1 MLKQRAGLFN
11 RLNLLVDL
19 LVVLSAFFLAY
30 VLRARL
36 GGLHSF
42 REYQWILLVA
52 LPVWGFLLARYGFCS
67 SLRRRSIYQIITA
80 LINVH
85 LLAGMTGAALI
96 FLFKPQGVSRLF
108 YLAFV
113 LIAFLLLTLEK
124 VALRLVLGSIRRR
137 GYNYRNILLVGTQE
151 KALNFHRCFQGYA
164 DWGLKVVGFVKVNGE
179 ILPETLEGTPVLG
192 SLKDLIAICK
202 SRPVDEVVFC
212 LPKPKEL
219 VIDVEDYLRDLEELG
234 ITVRM
239 VLASYNAYRSR
250 REVEFFDD
258 QIPMLTFHSKAFEV
272 HQLFFKQMLD
282 IAGALVGLGITA
294 LLLPFIAWAIRRDSP
309 GPIFFAQER
318 VGVQGRIFRL
328 WKFRSM
334 YLDAEERKKELLD
347 RNEMEGALFKIKDDP
362 RITRVGRFLRRSSLD
377 ELPQFYN
384 VLRGEMSLVGTRP
397 PTPEEVSLYENW
409 QRRRISIH
417 PGMTGLW
424 QVRGRNNIRNFDEV
438 VRLDLS
444 YIDNWSL
451 WLDTKILMKTLRI
464 VFLGT
469 GSC

>member
-1 MLKQRAGLFN
+1 MLKQRAILFN

-30 VLRARL
+30 VLRSKL
-36 GGLHSF
+36 GGLHPF
-42 REYQWILLVA
+42 NEYLWILLA
-52 LPVWGFLLARYGFCS
+52 AFPVWGLLLARHGFYA
-67 SLRRRSIYQIITA
+67 SLRRRSLYQIVTA

-85 LLAGMTGAALI
+85 LIAGMTGASLI
-96 FLFKPQGVSRLF
+96 FLLEPRGVSRTF

-113 LIAFLLLTLEK
+113 VLAFLLLTLEK
-124 VALRLVLGSIRRR
+124 VALRLVLGSIRSR

-151 KALNFHRCFQGYA
+151 EALHFHRHFQGYV
-164 DWGLKVVGFVKVNGE
+164 DWGFKVVGFVKVNGE

-192 SLKDLIAICK
+192 SLKDLIELCK
-202 SRPVDEVVFC
+202 TFSVDEVVFC
-212 LPKPKEL
+212 LNKQKEQ
-219 VIDVEDYLRDLEELG
+219 VVDVEDYLRDLEEIG
-234 ITVRM
+234 VTVRM
-239 VLASYNAYRSR
+239 ILASYNIYRSR
-250 REVEFFDD
+250 RELEFFDD
-258 QIPMLTFHSKAFEV
+258 QTPMLTFHSKAFEA
-272 HQLFFKQMLD
+272 HQLFLKRMLD
-282 IAGALVGLGITA
+282 IFGALVGLGITA
-294 LLLPFIAWAIRRDSP
+294 SLFPFIALAIRRDSP

-318 VGVQGRIFRL
+318 VGEQGRIFRL

-334 YLDAEERKKELLD
+334 YLDAEERKKDLLD

-397 PTPEEVSLYENW
+397 PTPEEVSQYKNC
-409 QRRRISIH
+409 QRRRISIQ
-417 PGMTGLW
+417 PGITGLW
-424 QVRGRNNIRNFDEV
+424 QVSGRNNINNFDEV

-451 WLDTKILMKTLRI
+451 WMDTKILMRTLRI